1 MAEVTEQYN
10 ELVRYVVEGLIGTDN
25 FVVRTTDNT
34 GSFRIELDVPADQRG
49 RVIGKSGRIAK
60 SIRTI
65 LESASFAAGP
75 VTLDIV
81 D

>member
-1 MAEVTEQYN
+1 MAELTEQYDD
-10 ELVRYVVEGLIGTDN
+10 LVRYVVEGLLGTDN
-25 FVVRTTDNT
+25 FVVRSSDQN
-34 GSFRIELDVPADQRG
+34 GSVRIELDVPADQRG
-49 RVIGKSGRIAK
+49 RVIGKQGRIAK

-65 LESASFAAGP
+65 LESASFATGP